1 MVLEPVDQVVDVV
14 VAHPLVVV
22 QCELPQEV
30 EVLQHAVLEVL
41 EAVVGQVQLAEV
53 QQSCES
59 GWKRG
64 GKKSRVKISWNSG
77 VCLFHIDEKTH
88 NIFLVYHQLPS
99 ETFFARNKS
108 ESRKC
113 DSS

>member
-64 GKKSRVKISWNSG
+64 GKKSRVKISWNLRLLS
-77 VCLFHIDEKTH
+77 VS
-88 NIFLVYHQLPS
+88 Y
-99 ETFFARNKS
+99 R
-108 ESRKC
+108 
-113 DSS
+113 